1 MKDKEKCFADIDKN
15 TCYCLDEK
23 YCNKKEC
30 RFYKTREQARKDYFN
45 TYSVKTLASIDK
57 NINKY
62 FRSL

>member
-1 MKDKEKCFADIDKN
+1 MKDTEKCFADIDRN
-15 TCYCLDEK
+15 TCYCLDDKICKE
-23 YCNKKEC
+23 KEC